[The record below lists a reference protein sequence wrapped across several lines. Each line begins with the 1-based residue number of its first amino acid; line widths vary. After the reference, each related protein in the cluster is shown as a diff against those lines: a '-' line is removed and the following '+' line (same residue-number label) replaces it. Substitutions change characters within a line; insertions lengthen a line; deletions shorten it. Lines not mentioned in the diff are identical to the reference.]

1 MPASLTS
8 REPGVL
14 KIDNYNMLTEERR
27 RKGILAVNVG
37 LGANA
42 LLAVIKTSVGIIGHS
57 PALLADGINS
67 TSDVAYGIVVNIF
80 MRLSSK
86 PADQEHPYGHDRL
99 ESIAA
104 VVVGAFVI
112 TTAISIFW
120 SSINS
125 VYELYQGK
133 SDFSGASQLAFWIA
147 LFTVGLKIWLTTWT
161 HKIGTQTNNN
171 VIQALAADHRN
182 DIFSALAATIGI
194 IFGRLGF
201 LWVDPMAGGLVSIII
216 LLTGVEIIRDSA
228 ADLMNTLPGKDLTEA
243 IHDKLGEIEEVLDVE
258 EIHGH
263 RFGLYMV
270 INITVGVS
278 PTLTVAEGDRIATE
292 VENKLLE
299 EIDYMRRVFVHYH
312 PVQNES
318 QKTGSTSTISSD
330 DMLGIKQTS

>member
-1 MPASLTS
+1 MAS
-8 REPGVL
+8 RQRQ
-14 KIDNYNMLTEERR
+14 KR
-27 RKGILAVNVG
+27 GILAVNVG

-42 LLAVIKTSVGIIGHS
+42 LLAILKTSVGIIGHS

-67 TSDVAYGIVVNIF
+67 TSDVAYGIVVSIF

-86 PADQEHPYGHDRL
+86 PADEEHPYGHDRL

-120 SSINS
+120 SSIS
-125 VYELYQGK
+125 KVYELAKGNG
-133 SDFSGASQLAFWIA
+133 DFAGASNLALWIA
-147 LFTVGLKIWLTTWT
+147 LLTVLLKIWLTFWT
-161 HKIGTQTNNN
+161 YNIGKQTRNN
-171 VIQALAADHRN
+171 VLLALAADHRN
-182 DIFSALAATIGI
+182 DIFSAIAATIGI
-194 IFGRLGF
+194 VFSQLGHF
-201 LWVDPMAGGLVSIII
+201 WVDPLAGALVSVII

-228 ADLMNTLPGKDLTEA
+228 ADLMNTLPGKELTEEIHNKLKA
-243 IHDKLGEIEEVLDVE
+243 ITEVLDVE

-292 VENKLLE
+292 VEKLLVA

-312 PVQNES
+312 PV
-318 QKTGSTSTISSD
+318 K
-330 DMLGIKQTS
+330 K